1 MSQESVYGPY
11 GTGEG
16 KPGAPR
22 SATLDRVASGP
33 EQPRL
38 RMRQRLAWF
47 GAANR
52 PPQSAVLDPLFSVLR
67 ANHPKANLEQL
78 ERAYHT
84 AEHYHRGQT
93 RKSGEPYITH
103 PLAVATILA
112 ELGMTEST
120 LCAALLHDTVED
132 TSYTIEQLQADFGE
146 EVAQLVDGVTK
157 LDKLTYGESAKA
169 ETIRKLVVATARDV
183 RVLVIKLADRLHNL
197 RTLSFLSPEKQ
208 ARIARDTL
216 EIFAPLAHRL
226 GMNAIKWELE
236 DLSFATLQPKVYDE
250 IAELVAEAAPQRERQ
265 LREVIVQVKR
275 DLADAGI
282 KATVYGRPKHYYSI
296 YQKMV
301 VRGRDFSEIY
311 DLVGLRV
318 LVDSTRDCY
327 GALGV
332 LHTRWNPLPG
342 RFKDFIALPKYNMY
356 QSLHT
361 TVLGPDNRPVEFQIR
376 THEMHQRAEYG
387 VAAHWKY
394 KEDPH
399 AKAGASRG
407 GTAKAGE
414 DSGQVGNQ
422 LSWVHQLNQWQ
433 RETEDPGEFLDSL
446 RFELNTSEVYV
457 FTPKGD
463 VLALVQGATPVD
475 LAYAIHSQVGDRCIG
490 ARVNG
495 RLVPLDSK
503 LANGDIC
510 EILVSKSEN
519 AGPSRDWL
527 GFVASPRARSK
538 IRQHFTRERRE
549 ESIEQ
554 GKELLS
560 RQLRKSGLPLHRLLT
575 VEHLTAVAD
584 SFRLPDVNA
593 LYGAVG
599 EGNVGPQGV
608 VQRLLEA
615 EGGLEATQREVLE
628 DHAVPRP
635 SRRSRGKDDVGII
648 VQGDPDLWVKLA
660 KCCTPLPGDDI
671 LGFITRENGVSVHR
685 MDCTNAS
692 NLLNQPER
700 IVPVEWATTSGVGY
714 LVSVQVEALDR
725 TGLLSE
731 LTRAL
736 SDQGVSITSALV
748 STTKDRLAKVRLTFE
763 CSDPKHL
770 AHVIA
775 QMRRVSGV
783 YDVFRVSQGG

>member
-1 MSQESVYGPY
+1 MSDDSVYGPY

-16 KPGAPR
+16 IPGAPR
-22 SATLDRVASGP
+22 SATLERISSGP

-47 GAANR
+47 GAVNR
-52 PPQSAVLDPLFSVLR
+52 PPQSAVLDPLFSVVR
-67 ANHPKANLEQL
+67 ASHPKADLEQL

-84 AEHYHRGQT
+84 AEHYHRGQV

-112 ELGMTEST
+112 GLGMTEST

-132 TSYTIEQLQADFGE
+132 TSYTLEQLRADFGE
-146 EVAQLVDGVTK
+146 EVALLVDGVTK
-157 LDKLTYGESAKA
+157 LDKISYGESAKA
-169 ETIRKLVVATARDV
+169 ETIRKLVVATARDI
-183 RVLVIKLADRLHNL
+183 RVLVIKLADRLHNM
-197 RTLSFLSPEKQ
+197 RTLTYLRPDKQ

-250 IAELVAEAAPQRERQ
+250 IVRMVADAAPQRERQ
-265 LREVIVQVKR
+265 LREVIDQVKK
-275 DLADAGI
+275 DLNEAGI
-282 KATVYGRPKHYYSI
+282 RAVVYGRPKHYYSI

-301 VRGRDFSEIY
+301 VRGRDFADIY

-318 LVDSTRDCY
+318 LVETVRDCY

-332 LHTRWNPLPG
+332 LHNRWNPLPG
-342 RFKDFIALPKYNMY
+342 RFKDYIALPKYNMY

-361 TVLGPDNRPVEFQIR
+361 TVLGQGNHPVEFQIR

-394 KEDPH
+394 KEEPH
-399 AKAGASRG
+399 AKGGKGAQRDDP
-407 GTAKAGE
+407 
-414 DSGQVGNQ
+414 DSQQ
-422 LSWVHQLNQWQ
+422 LSWVYQLNQWQ
-433 RETEDPGEFLDSL
+433 RETEDPSEFLDSL
-446 RFELNTSEVYV
+446 RFELNTTEVYV

-463 VLALVQGATPVD
+463 LIALPQGSTPVD
-475 LAYAIHSQVGDRCIG
+475 MAYAIHSEVGDRCIG

-510 EILVSKSEN
+510 EILVSRSED

-538 IRQHFTRERRE
+538 IKQHFTRERRE
-549 ESIEQ
+549 EAIEQ
-554 GKELLS
+554 GKNALAK
-560 RQLRKSGLPLHRLLT
+560 QLRKSGMPLQRLLT
-575 VEHLTAVAD
+575 IEHLTAVAD
-584 SFRLPDVNA
+584 TYRLSDVNA
-593 LYGAVG
+593 LYAAIG
-599 EGNVGPQGV
+599 EGNIGAQAV
-608 VQRLLEA
+608 VQRLVET
-615 EGGLEATQREVLE
+615 EGGLEATVSETLE
-628 DHAVPRP
+628 EKQPVPSP
-635 SRRSRGKDDVGII
+635 ARRSRGKDDVGIV
-648 VQGDPDLWVKLA
+648 VQGDPDMWVKLA
-660 KCCTPLPGDDI
+660 KCCTPLPGDEI
-671 LGFITRENGVSVHR
+671 LGFVTRENGVSVHR
-685 MDCTNAS
+685 RDCTNAA
-692 NLLNQPER
+692 NLLSQPER
-700 IVPVEWATTSGVGY
+700 IVEVEWAHSSNVGC

-725 TGLLSE
+725 TGLLSD

-736 SDQGVSITSALV
+736 SDQGVSITSAVV
-748 STTKDRLAKVRLTFE
+748 STTKDRIARVRLTFE

-770 AHVIA
+770 AHVIS
-775 QMRRVSGV
+775 QMRKVSGV
-783 YDVFRVSQGG
+783 YDIYRVSQGG

>member
-1 MSQESVYGPY
+1 MSEGSVYGPY
-11 GTGEG
+11 GSGQGT
-16 KPGAPR
+16 PGSPR
-22 SATLDRVASGP
+22 STTLERVSSGP

-52 PPQSAVLDPLFSVLR
+52 PPQSAVLDPLFSVVK
-67 ANHPKANLEQL
+67 ANHPKTDLEQL

-84 AEHYHRGQT
+84 AEHYHRGQI

-132 TSYTIEQLQADFGE
+132 TSYTLDQLRADFGDE
-146 EVAQLVDGVTK
+146 IARLVDGVTK

-183 RVLVIKLADRLHNL
+183 RVLVIKLADRLHNM
-197 RTLSFLSPEKQ
+197 RTLSYLRPDKQ
-208 ARIARDTL
+208 QRIARDTL

-250 IAELVAEAAPQRERQ
+250 IVRMVAEAAPQRERQ
-265 LREVIVQVKR
+265 LREVIDQAQK
-275 DLADAGI
+275 DLAESGI

-301 VRGRDFSEIY
+301 VRGRDFSDIY

-318 LVDSTRDCY
+318 LVDTTRDCY

-342 RFKDFIALPKYNMY
+342 RFKDYIAMPKYNMY

-361 TVLGPDNRPVEFQIR
+361 TVLGPGNHPVEFQIR
-376 THEMHQRAEYG
+376 THEMHRRAEYG

-394 KEDPH
+394 KEEANAKGAKNNGADLDPD
-399 AKAGASRG
+399 GS
-407 GTAKAGE
+407 
-414 DSGQVGNQ
+414 
-422 LSWVHQLNQWQ
+422 QLNWVQQINEWQ
-433 RETEDPGEFLDSL
+433 RETDDPGEFLESL
-446 RFELNTSEVYV
+446 RFELNTTEVYV

-463 VLALVQGATPVD
+463 VIALPKDATPVD
-475 LAYAIHSQVGDRCIG
+475 LAYAIHSEVGDRCIG

-495 RLVPLDSK
+495 RLVPLSSK
-503 LANGDIC
+503 LSNGDIC
-510 EILVSKSEN
+510 EILVSRAED

-527 GFVASPRARSK
+527 SFVTSPRAISK
-538 IRQHFTRERRE
+538 IKQHFTRERRE
-549 ESIEQ
+549 EAIES
-554 GKELLS
+554 GKDQLA
-560 RQLRKSGLPLHRLLT
+560 RQLRKSGLPIQRMLT

-584 SFRLPDVNA
+584 SYRLANVDA
-593 LYGAVG
+593 LYAAIG
-599 EGNVGPQGV
+599 EGNVGAQGV
-608 VQRLLEA
+608 VQRLVETA
-615 EGGLEATQREVLE
+615 GGLEATVDEGSE
-628 DHAVPRP
+628 DMRIAAPR
-635 SRRSRGKDDVGII
+635 RRSTGKNDAGVVVEGL
-648 VQGDPDLWVKLA
+648 PDMWVKLA
-660 KCCTPLPGDDI
+660 KCCTPLPGDAI
-671 LGFITRENGVSVHR
+671 MGFVTRENGVSVHR
-685 MDCTNAS
+685 RDCTNAA
-692 NLLNQPER
+692 NLLSQPER
-700 IVPVEWATTSGVGY
+700 IVQVEWAATGGVGY
-714 LVSVQVEALDR
+714 LVAIQVEALDR

-731 LTRAL
+731 LTKAL
-736 SDQGVSITSALV
+736 SDQGISITSALV

-763 CSDPKHL
+763 CSDPQYL
-770 AHVIA
+770 DHVIN
-775 QMRRVSGV
+775 QMRRISGV
-783 YDVFRVSQGG
+783 YDVYRVSQGG

>member
-1 MSQESVYGPY
+1 MSEGSVYGPY
-11 GTGEG
+11 GSGQGT
-16 KPGAPR
+16 PGSPR
-22 SATLDRVASGP
+22 STTLERVSSGP

-52 PPQSAVLDPLFSVLR
+52 PPQSAVLDPLFSVVK
-67 ANHPKANLEQL
+67 ANHPKTDLEQL

-84 AEHYHRGQT
+84 AEHYHRGQI

-132 TSYTIEQLQADFGE
+132 TSYTLDQLRADFGDE
-146 EVAQLVDGVTK
+146 IARLVDGVTK

-183 RVLVIKLADRLHNL
+183 RVLVIKLADRLHNM
-197 RTLSFLSPEKQ
+197 RTLSYLRPDKQ
-208 ARIARDTL
+208 QRIARDTL

-250 IAELVAEAAPQRERQ
+250 IVRMVAEAAPQRERQ
-265 LREVIVQVKR
+265 LREVIDQAQK
-275 DLADAGI
+275 DLAEAGI

-301 VRGRDFSEIY
+301 VRGRDFADIY

-318 LVDSTRDCY
+318 LVDTTRDCY

-342 RFKDFIALPKYNMY
+342 RFKDYIAMPKYNMY

-361 TVLGPDNRPVEFQIR
+361 TVLGPGNHPVEFQIR
-376 THEMHQRAEYG
+376 THEMHRRAEYG

-394 KEDPH
+394 KEEANGKGGKNNGSDPDPD
-399 AKAGASRG
+399 AS
-407 GTAKAGE
+407 
-414 DSGQVGNQ
+414 
-422 LSWVHQLNQWQ
+422 QLNWVQQINEWQ
-433 RETEDPGEFLDSL
+433 RETDDPGEFLESL
-446 RFELNTSEVYV
+446 RFELNTTEVYV

-463 VLALVQGATPVD
+463 VIALPKDATPVD
-475 LAYAIHSQVGDRCIG
+475 MAYAIHSEVGDRCIG

-495 RLVPLDSK
+495 RLVPLSSK
-503 LANGDIC
+503 LSNGDIC
-510 EILVSKSEN
+510 EILVSRAED

-527 GFVASPRARSK
+527 SFVTSPRAISK
-538 IRQHFTRERRE
+538 IKQHFTRERRE
-549 ESIEQ
+549 EAIES
-554 GKELLS
+554 GKDQLA
-560 RQLRKSGLPLHRLLT
+560 RQLRKSGLPIQRMLT

-584 SFRLPDVNA
+584 SYRLANVDA
-593 LYGAVG
+593 LYAAIG
-599 EGNVGPQGV
+599 EGNVGAQGV
-608 VQRLLEA
+608 VQRLVETA
-615 EGGLEATQREVLE
+615 GGLEATVDEGSE
-628 DHAVPRP
+628 DMRIAAPR
-635 SRRSRGKDDVGII
+635 RRSTGKNDAGVVVEGL
-648 VQGDPDLWVKLA
+648 PDMWVKLA
-660 KCCTPLPGDDI
+660 KCCTPLPGDAI
-671 LGFITRENGVSVHR
+671 MGFVTRENGVSVHR
-685 MDCTNAS
+685 RDCTNAA
-692 NLLNQPER
+692 NLLSQPER
-700 IVPVEWATTSGVGY
+700 IVQVEWAATGGVGY
-714 LVSVQVEALDR
+714 LVAIQVEALDR

-731 LTRAL
+731 LTKAL
-736 SDQGVSITSALV
+736 SDQGISITSALV

-763 CSDPKHL
+763 CSDPQYL
-770 AHVIA
+770 DHVIN
-775 QMRRVSGV
+775 QMRRISGV
-783 YDVFRVSQGG
+783 YDVYRVSQGG

>member
-1 MSQESVYGPY
+1 MSEGSVYGPY
-11 GTGEG
+11 GSGQGT
-16 KPGAPR
+16 PGSPR
-22 SATLDRVASGP
+22 STTLERVSSGP

-52 PPQSAVLDPLFSVLR
+52 PPQSAVLDPLFSVVK
-67 ANHPKANLEQL
+67 ANHPKTDLEQL

-84 AEHYHRGQT
+84 AEHYHRGQI

-132 TSYTIEQLQADFGE
+132 TSYTLDQLRADFGDE
-146 EVAQLVDGVTK
+146 IARLVDGVTK

-183 RVLVIKLADRLHNL
+183 RVLVIKLADRLHNM
-197 RTLSFLSPEKQ
+197 RTLSYLRPDKQ
-208 ARIARDTL
+208 QRIARDTL

-250 IAELVAEAAPQRERQ
+250 IVRMVAEAAPQRERQ
-265 LREVIVQVKR
+265 LREVIDQAQK
-275 DLADAGI
+275 DLAESGI

-301 VRGRDFSEIY
+301 VRGRDFSDIY

-318 LVDSTRDCY
+318 LVDTTRDCY

-342 RFKDFIALPKYNMY
+342 RFKDYIAMPKYNMY

-361 TVLGPDNRPVEFQIR
+361 TVLGPGNHPVEFQIR
-376 THEMHQRAEYG
+376 THEMHRRAEYG

-394 KEDPH
+394 KEEANAKGAKNNGADLDPD
-399 AKAGASRG
+399 GS
-407 GTAKAGE
+407 
-414 DSGQVGNQ
+414 
-422 LSWVHQLNQWQ
+422 QLNWVQQINEWQ
-433 RETEDPGEFLDSL
+433 RETDDPGEFLESL
-446 RFELNTSEVYV
+446 RFELNTTEVYV

-463 VLALVQGATPVD
+463 VIALPKDATPVD
-475 LAYAIHSQVGDRCIG
+475 LAYAIHSEVGDRCIG

-495 RLVPLDSK
+495 RLVPLSSK
-503 LANGDIC
+503 LSNGDIC
-510 EILVSKSEN
+510 EILVSRAED

-527 GFVASPRARSK
+527 SFVTSPRAISK
-538 IRQHFTRERRE
+538 IKQHFTRERRE
-549 ESIEQ
+549 EAIES
-554 GKELLS
+554 GKDQLA
-560 RQLRKSGLPLHRLLT
+560 RQLRKSGLPIQRMLT

-584 SFRLPDVNA
+584 SYRLANVDA
-593 LYGAVG
+593 LYAAIG
-599 EGNVGPQGV
+599 EGNVGAQGV
-608 VQRLLEA
+608 VQRLVETA
-615 EGGLEATQREVLE
+615 GGLEATVDEGSE
-628 DHAVPRP
+628 DMRIAAPR
-635 SRRSRGKDDVGII
+635 RRSTGKNDAGVVVEGL
-648 VQGDPDLWVKLA
+648 PDMWVKLA
-660 KCCTPLPGDDI
+660 KCCTPLPGDAI
-671 LGFITRENGVSVHR
+671 MGFVTRENGVSVHR
-685 MDCTNAS
+685 RDCTNAA
-692 NLLNQPER
+692 NLLSQPER
-700 IVPVEWATTSGVGY
+700 IVQVEWAATGGVGY
-714 LVSVQVEALDR
+714 LVAIQVEALDR

-731 LTRAL
+731 LTKAL
-736 SDQGVSITSALV
+736 SDQGISITSALV

-763 CSDPKHL
+763 CSDPHYL
-770 AHVIA
+770 DHVIN
-775 QMRRVSGV
+775 QMRRISGV
-783 YDVFRVSQGG
+783 YDVYRVSQGG

>member
-1 MSQESVYGPY
+1 MSEGSVYGPY
-11 GTGEG
+11 GSGQGT
-16 KPGAPR
+16 PGSPR
-22 SATLDRVASGP
+22 STTLERVSSGP

-52 PPQSAVLDPLFSVLR
+52 PPQSAVLDPLFSVVK
-67 ANHPKANLEQL
+67 ANHPKTDLEQL

-112 ELGMTEST
+112 ELGMTEPT

-132 TSYTIEQLQADFGE
+132 TSYTLDQLRADFGDE
-146 EVAQLVDGVTK
+146 IARLVDGVTK

-183 RVLVIKLADRLHNL
+183 RVLVIKLADRLHNM
-197 RTLSFLSPEKQ
+197 RTLSYLRPDKQ
-208 ARIARDTL
+208 QRIARDTL

-250 IAELVAEAAPQRERQ
+250 IVRMVAEAAPQRERQ
-265 LREVIVQVKR
+265 LREVIDQAQK
-275 DLADAGI
+275 DLAESGI

-301 VRGRDFSEIY
+301 VRGRDFSDIY

-318 LVDSTRDCY
+318 LVDTTRDCY

-342 RFKDFIALPKYNMY
+342 RFKDYIAMPKYNMY

-361 TVLGPDNRPVEFQIR
+361 TVLGPGNHPVEFQIR
-376 THEMHQRAEYG
+376 THEMHRRAEYG

-394 KEDPH
+394 KEEANAKGAKNNGADLDPD
-399 AKAGASRG
+399 GS
-407 GTAKAGE
+407 
-414 DSGQVGNQ
+414 
-422 LSWVHQLNQWQ
+422 QLNWVQQINEWQ
-433 RETEDPGEFLDSL
+433 RETDDPGEFLESL
-446 RFELNTSEVYV
+446 RFELNTTEVYV

-463 VLALVQGATPVD
+463 VIALPKDATPVD
-475 LAYAIHSQVGDRCIG
+475 LAYAIHSEVGDRCIG

-495 RLVPLDSK
+495 RLVPLSSK
-503 LANGDIC
+503 LSNGDIC
-510 EILVSKSEN
+510 EILVSRAED

-527 GFVASPRARSK
+527 SFVTSPRAISK
-538 IRQHFTRERRE
+538 IKQHFTRERRE
-549 ESIEQ
+549 EAIES
-554 GKELLS
+554 GKDQLA
-560 RQLRKSGLPLHRLLT
+560 RQLRKSGLPIQRMLT

-584 SFRLPDVNA
+584 SYRLANVDA
-593 LYGAVG
+593 LYAAIG
-599 EGNVGPQGV
+599 EGNVGAQGV
-608 VQRLLEA
+608 VQRLVETA
-615 EGGLEATQREVLE
+615 GGLETTVDEGSE
-628 DHAVPRP
+628 DMRIAAPR
-635 SRRSRGKDDVGII
+635 RRSTGKNDAGVVVEGL
-648 VQGDPDLWVKLA
+648 PDMWVKLA
-660 KCCTPLPGDDI
+660 KCCTPLPGDAI
-671 LGFITRENGVSVHR
+671 MGFVTRENGVSVHR
-685 MDCTNAS
+685 RDCTNAA
-692 NLLNQPER
+692 NLLSQPER
-700 IVPVEWATTSGVGY
+700 IVQVEWAASGGVGY
-714 LVSVQVEALDR
+714 LVAIQVEALDR

-731 LTRAL
+731 LTKAL
-736 SDQGVSITSALV
+736 SDQGISITSALV

-763 CSDPKHL
+763 CSDPQYL
-770 AHVIA
+770 DHVIN
-775 QMRRVSGV
+775 QMRRISGV
-783 YDVFRVSQGG
+783 YDVYRVSQGG

>member
-1 MSQESVYGPY
+1 MSEGSVYGPY
-11 GTGEG
+11 GSGQGT
-16 KPGAPR
+16 PGSPR
-22 SATLDRVASGP
+22 STTLERVSSGP

-52 PPQSAVLDPLFSVLR
+52 PPQSAVLDPLFSVVK
-67 ANHPKANLEQL
+67 ANHPKTDLEQL

-84 AEHYHRGQT
+84 AEHYHRGQI

-132 TSYTIEQLQADFGE
+132 TSYTLDQLRADFGDE
-146 EVAQLVDGVTK
+146 IARLVDGVTK

-183 RVLVIKLADRLHNL
+183 RVLVIKLADRLHNM
-197 RTLSFLSPEKQ
+197 RTLSYLRPDKQ
-208 ARIARDTL
+208 QRIARDTL

-250 IAELVAEAAPQRERQ
+250 IVRMVAEAAPQRERQ
-265 LREVIVQVKR
+265 LREVIDQAQK
-275 DLADAGI
+275 DLAEAGI

-301 VRGRDFSEIY
+301 VRGRDFADIY

-318 LVDSTRDCY
+318 LVDTTRDCY

-342 RFKDFIALPKYNMY
+342 RFKDYIAMPKYNMY

-361 TVLGPDNRPVEFQIR
+361 TVLGPGNHPVEFQIR
-376 THEMHQRAEYG
+376 THEMHRRAEYG

-394 KEDPH
+394 KEEANGKGGKNNGSDPDPDP
-399 AKAGASRG
+399 S
-407 GTAKAGE
+407 
-414 DSGQVGNQ
+414 
-422 LSWVHQLNQWQ
+422 QLNWVQQINEWQ
-433 RETEDPGEFLDSL
+433 RETDDPGEFLESL
-446 RFELNTSEVYV
+446 RFELNTTEVYV

-463 VLALVQGATPVD
+463 VIALPKDATPVD
-475 LAYAIHSQVGDRCIG
+475 LAYAIHSEVGDRCIG

-495 RLVPLDSK
+495 RLVPLSSK
-503 LANGDIC
+503 LSNGDIC
-510 EILVSKSEN
+510 EILVSRAED

-527 GFVASPRARSK
+527 SFVTSPRAISK
-538 IRQHFTRERRE
+538 IKQHFTRERRE
-549 ESIEQ
+549 EAIES
-554 GKELLS
+554 GKDQLA
-560 RQLRKSGLPLHRLLT
+560 RQLRKSGLPIQRMLT

-584 SFRLPDVNA
+584 SYRLANVDA
-593 LYGAVG
+593 LYAAIG
-599 EGNVGPQGV
+599 EGNVGAQGV
-608 VQRLLEA
+608 VQRLVETA
-615 EGGLEATQREVLE
+615 GGLEATVDEGSE
-628 DHAVPRP
+628 DMRIAAPR
-635 SRRSRGKDDVGII
+635 RRSTGKNDAGVVVEGL
-648 VQGDPDLWVKLA
+648 PDMWVKLA
-660 KCCTPLPGDDI
+660 KCCTPLPGDAI
-671 LGFITRENGVSVHR
+671 MGFVTRENGVSVHR
-685 MDCTNAS
+685 RDCTNAA
-692 NLLNQPER
+692 NLLSQPER
-700 IVPVEWATTSGVGY
+700 IVQVEWAATGGVGY
-714 LVSVQVEALDR
+714 LVAIQVEALDR

-731 LTRAL
+731 LTKAL
-736 SDQGVSITSALV
+736 SDQGISITSALV

-763 CSDPKHL
+763 CSDPQYL
-770 AHVIA
+770 DHVIN
-775 QMRRVSGV
+775 QMRRISGV
-783 YDVFRVSQGG
+783 YDVYRVSQGG